1 MENKPKIV
9 VTSLDL
15 ERLEALLDA
24 FADSDNPLHH
34 NLMQEL
40 GRAEIV
46 EPDQI
51 PPGVVTMRST
61 VRFVVESTGEEFC
74 KTLVYPREAD
84 GSEDRISVL
93 APIGSALLG
102 LSEGERIEWTVP
114 GRGVVPVRIV
124 EVIYQPERA
133 GELHR

>member
-1 MENKPKIV
+1 MDSKPKIV
-9 VTSLDL
+9 LTSLDL

-24 FADSDNPLHH
+24 FGDADNPIH
-34 NLMQEL
+34 NTLREEL
-40 GRAEIV
+40 NRAEV
-46 EPDQI
+46 VDPDQI

-74 KTLVYPREAD
+74 KTLVYPREID
-84 GSEDRISVL
+84 GSADRISVL

-102 LSEGERIEWTVP
+102 LSEGDRIEWAVP

-124 EVIYQPERA
+124 EVVYQPERA